1 MNYTILHRSELP
13 YEGNS
18 YLFQGYQYGDTN
30 ITFLW
35 LDMPPGGGPQLH
47 KHPYEE
53 VFLVQEGQVTFTID
67 ATTLEAKAGHIV
79 LVPRGVPHKFINSGT
94 GLLKQLDIHLS
105 PKFIIEY
112 LEEVPSRGGNVSVP

>member
-1 MNYTILHRSELP
+1 MNHIILHRDELP
-13 YEGNS
+13 CERNS

-30 ITFLW
+30 VTFLW

-53 VFLVQEGQVTFTID
+53 VFVVLEGQVTFMINS
-67 ATTLEAKAGHIV
+67 TTFEAKAGHIV
-79 LVPRGVPHKFINSGT
+79 IVPQGMPHKFINSGD
-94 GLLKQLDIHLS
+94 GPLKQIDIHLS

-112 LEEVPSRGGNVSVP
+112 LEETLA

>member
-1 MNYTILHRSELP
+1 MNCIILHRDELP
-13 YEGNS
+13 YERNS

-35 LDMPPGGGPQLH
+35 LDMPPGTGPELH

-53 VFLVQEGQVTFTID
+53 VFVVQEGQVTFTINS
-67 ATTLEAKAGHIV
+67 TTLVAEAGHIV
-79 LVPRGVPHKFINSGT
+79 IVPQGTPHKFINSGN
-94 GLLKQLDIHLS
+94 GPLKQIDIHLS

-112 LEEVPSRGGNVSVP
+112 LEEPLAGP